1 DAAGAAMP
9 APLNPQL
16 PTPGP
21 VISSAIASGTGRP
34 AYSQTLPCEPESA
47 RRARLLVR
55 TACDTWHL
63 PGLADRAALVISELV
78 SNSVQ
83 HSGSRAM
90 RVTVS
95 RPAPDRV
102 RLSVVDRSHA
112 KPTQRTASEDDEH
125 GRGLALVEAVSD
137 HWGTDPLR
145 WGKRVWA
152 ECVLEAPDR

>member
-1 DAAGAAMP
+1 MP
-9 APLNPQL
+9 VPPNPQL

-21 VISSAIASGTGRP
+21 VISSAITARIGHPS
-34 AYSQTLPCEPESA
+34 YSQTLPCEPESA

-63 PGLADRAALVISELV
+63 PGLADCAALVISELV
-78 SNSVQ
+78 SNAVE
-83 HSGSRAM
+83 HSGSRVM

-112 KPTQRTASEDDEH
+112 KPTQRAASEDDEH
-125 GRGLALVEAVSD
+125 GRGLAIVEAVPD
-137 HWGTDPLR
+137 RWGTDPLR

-152 ECVLEAPDR
+152 ELRAADAQ

>member
-1 DAAGAAMP
+1 M
-9 APLNPQL
+9 NPQL
-16 PTPGP
+16 PTPGSTF
-21 VISSAIASGTGRP
+21 SSAIASTTGHP

-55 TACDTWHL
+55 TACETWHL
-63 PGLADRAALVISELV
+63 PGLADRAELVISELV
-78 SNSVQ
+78 SNAVA

-112 KPTQRTASEDDEH
+112 KPATRTASEDDEH
-125 GRGLALVEAVSD
+125 GRGLALIEAVSD
-137 HWGTDPLR
+137 RWGTDPLR

-152 ECVLEAPDR
+152 ECALGAPDLTPHGG

>member
-1 DAAGAAMP
+1 MP

-16 PTPGP
+16 PTPGR
-21 VISSAIASGTGRP
+21 VISGAIASGTGHP

-63 PGLADRAALVISELV
+63 PGLADCAELVISELV
-78 SNSVQ
+78 SNAVA
-83 HSGSRAM
+83 HSGGRVM

-95 RPAPDRV
+95 RPAPNRV
-102 RLSVVDRSHA
+102 RLSVVDRSRT
-112 KPTQRTASEDDEH
+112 KPAARTASEDEEH
-125 GRGLALVEAVSD
+125 GRGLVIVEAVSD
-137 HWGTDPLR
+137 RWGTDPLR

-152 ECVLEAPDR
+152 ELYAPGA